1 MTKFIKRS
9 FIYGTLLTLFSV
21 YIISCCKPG
30 LGGNVTLIAYPTHH
44 GSKVKWDTIL
54 VKYNGTTFQGLS
66 PSNYDHMFLGKPND
80 TTVVC
85 DGLGCGQ
92 YYFFAKG
99 YDSLRQLYVTGGI
112 SVTIAHKDRNE
123 TKLQNIAVTE

>member
-1 MTKFIKRS
+1 MTKLLKRG
-9 FIYGTLLTLFSV
+9 FIYGTLIALVSV

-44 GSKVKWDTIL
+44 GWKVKWDTIL

-99 YDSLRQLYVTGGI
+99 YDSARQLYVTGGI
-112 SVTIAHKDRNE
+112 SITIAHKDRNE